1 MSEES
6 DGETVIVRISSL
18 HFTGHSSPTRYMAKP
33 KSRKSG
39 PVNPTVFE
47 QARDELFQHIM
58 TCGVVGADHEHQTE
72 WFDETLKYFAERYP
86 ELGESQLTEL
96 RKLGERFAQPPKAR
110 ASA

>member
-1 MSEES
+1 
-6 DGETVIVRISSL
+6 
-18 HFTGHSSPTRYMAKP
+18 MAKP

-39 PVNPTVFE
+39 SPSAGPTPFE

-58 TCGVVGADHEHQTE
+58 TCGVVGADAEHQHE
-72 WFDETLKYFAERYP
+72 WFDETMKYFVERYP
-86 ELGESQLTEL
+86 ELGEPPMKEL